1 MADSDLEAKKL
12 HIGRL
17 EEVLVIPMFDIFHV
31 QRAQLAEKT
40 ESQNELLF
48 HFKASMA
55 KVRTWNAST
64 IRNFIGGLTTR
75 FPVLGEE
82 FEKTFQ
88 ELQEVT
94 CRVLNASSS
103 INEYSPV
110 VEPTHTYL
118 HELISACADSFI
130 SHPEWFQVSQSSPE
144 YQTVLNNMKVRM
156 AQSAVVPNS
165 VMAFIKTSRR
175 EEDADDA
182 TEQPNDAE
190 NSDMDI
196 FDNGSEASE
205 ASTVKGSKSINI
217 KSGLV
222 REEEPQADEAPTNPA
237 PEPPTESTGP
247 DEGATNAD
255 VQDCASDDMAVSET
269 SAGVGEDEE
278 YDSSATFCCDDEYSS
293 DLSLGSSSDG
303 SGSSGSE
310 DLSMDDDGSEESF
323 CSDDGSYATGLS
335 SVGTIGSED
344 DSSDD
349 GSVDGSSGDA
359 SGDDTDDASE
369 DGSVNCSSDDASG
382 DDTDDA
388 SEDGS
393 VDASEDGSD
402 SCDSASRGADSS
414 NSSEAATSLVW
425 ESVSDGSWYTAY
437 GSESG
442 SDFD

>member
-1 MADSDLEAKKL
+1 MRIHVVMADSDLEAKKL

-40 ESQNELLF
+40 ESQNSLLF

-75 FPVLGEE
+75 FPMLGEE

-156 AQSAVVPNS
+156 AQSAVVPNA

-175 EEDADDA
+175 EADADK
-182 TEQPNDAE
+182 QPNDAE

-196 FDNGSEASE
+196 FDNRSEASDV
-205 ASTVKGSKSINI
+205 STVKGSKSINI

-222 REEEPQADEAPTNPA
+222 REEDPQADDAPTNPTPKA
-237 PEPPTESTGP
+237 PTENTGA
-247 DEGATNAD
+247 DEGDTNAD
-255 VQDCASDDMAVSET
+255 AEDGASDGVAISET
-269 SAGVGEDEE
+269 GAGVGKDEE

-293 DLSLGSSSDG
+293 DLSLD
-303 SGSSGSE
+303 SSGSE
-310 DLSMDDDGSEESF
+310 DLSMDEGGSEVSF
-323 CSDDGSYATGLS
+323 SSDDGSYATS
-335 SVGTIGSED
+335 SASECTVESVSAED

-349 GSVDGSSGDA
+349 GS
-359 SGDDTDDASE
+359 DDASE
-369 DGSVNCSSDDASG
+369 EG
-382 DDTDDA
+382 

-393 VDASEDGSD
+393 DDGSDDASEDGSD
-402 SCDSASRGADSS
+402 SASEDGSEDDSDSCDSASSGADSS

-425 ESVSDGSWYTAY
+425 ESVSDGSWYTAD

-442 SDFD
+442 SDFE